1 MRKKIKLMSEDMISK
16 IAAGEVV
23 ERPSSII
30 KELVENS
37 IDAESKNIEIL
48 IERGGK
54 DLILIKD
61 DGIGISSDELPLAFT
76 RHATSKLNNMKDF
89 ENISSL
95 GFRGEALASIAS
107 ISNINIKTST
117 DGKNASEINVRGGKV
132 GKQKKIA
139 RNRGLTISVRKLFDA
154 LPARKKFLKSSDS
167 EQIAIT
173 KIMKNYFLSNPKINF
188 RYMNANKEI
197 YNLPSKSLKDRIG
210 DVFGKKHL
218 DSLIKIEFEKQN
230 FKLSGYLG
238 NLDLVS
244 KRLGNQYLFV
254 NGRYTFNRMINHSIY
269 RSYSSLIDRGEY
281 PFFVLELRMP
291 PNLFDVNMHPTKRE
305 IRFKDDWK
313 VNQFIKDS
321 IGSALKNV
329 QKTTSTFNLNPS
341 YKLKNTSE
349 QIGFDAHQ
357 ISDMNI
363 DQLVNIS
370 ETNDRVEKIFSE
382 SNNTNNPIID
392 NVWQIHNKYLVT
404 YLNDGILI
412 IDQHV
417 AHERI
422 LYDSAIKGL
431 NNKKTESQAVLFPNI
446 LELQGEDFD
455 ILIKLMPYLDKIGF
469 KIKQFGENKVIIEA
483 IPVYVKSNDE
493 TEIIKHIIDTFD
505 NFKEKD
511 NEMFD
516 KIAANYSCKAAI
528 KSGDS
533 LEENEIK
540 HLINRLFQSNNP
552 YFCPHGRPI
561 IVNLTIDELDKRFE
575 RI

>member
-1 MRKKIKLMSEDMISK
+1 MRKRIKLMSEDMISK

-23 ERPSSII
+23 ERPSSIV
-30 KELVENS
+30 KELIENS
-37 IDAESKNIEIL
+37 IDAQSNNIEVL
-48 IERGGK
+48 IENGGK

-61 DGIGISSDELPLAFT
+61 DGIGISSDDLLLAFT
-76 RHATSKLNNMKDF
+76 RHATSKLNNMQDF

-107 ISNINIKTST
+107 IANINIKTST
-117 DGKNASEINVRGGKV
+117 DNKSASEINVRAGEI

-139 RNRGLTISVRKLFDA
+139 RNRGLTISVRKLFDS

-173 KIMKNYFLSNPKINF
+173 KIMKSYFLSNPEINF
-188 RYMNANKEI
+188 KYMNSKKEI
-197 YNLPSKSLKDRIG
+197 YNLASKPLKNRIG

-218 DSLIKIEFEKQN
+218 DSLIKIESEKQN

-281 PFFVLELRMP
+281 PFFVLELTMP

-305 IRFKDDWK
+305 IRFKDEWK
-313 VNQFIKDS
+313 VNQFIKDN
-321 IGSALKNV
+321 IGLALKNV

-349 QIGFDAHQ
+349 EIGFDLQQ
-357 ISDMNI
+357 ISDMKI
-363 DQLVNIS
+363 DQLVNMKDTH
-370 ETNDRVEKIFSE
+370 ERVEEIFSE
-382 SNNTNNPIID
+382 DSDINNPIID
-392 NVWQIHNKYLVT
+392 DVWQIHNKYLVT
-404 YLNDGILI
+404 HLNDGILI

-431 NNKKTESQAVLFPNI
+431 NNNKTESQSVLFPNA

-455 ILIKLMPYLDKIGF
+455 ILIKLMPYLEKIGF
-469 KIKQFGENKVIIEA
+469 RIKEFGENKVIIEG
-483 IPVYVKSNDE
+483 IPVYVKNNDE
-493 TEIIKHIIDTFD
+493 IEIIKHVIDTFD
-505 NFKEKD
+505 SFNEKD
-511 NEMFD
+511 NEVFD

-533 LEENEIK
+533 LEKNEIK

-561 IVNLTIDELDKRFE
+561 IVNLTINELDKRFE